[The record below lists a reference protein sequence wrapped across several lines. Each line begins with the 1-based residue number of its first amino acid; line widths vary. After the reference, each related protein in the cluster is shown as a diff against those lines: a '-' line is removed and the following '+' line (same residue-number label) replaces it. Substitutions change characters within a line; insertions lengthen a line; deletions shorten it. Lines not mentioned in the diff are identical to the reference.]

1 MTNTEQWSCVAVRT
15 NVGVEMA
22 GFANVR
28 RPLSCQVIIVISN
41 HNQNNNHIIAIS
53 GAVASVVGT
62 SRGKMRLS
70 IV

>member
-1 MTNTEQWSCVAVRT
+1 
-15 NVGVEMA
+15 MA

>member
-1 MTNTEQWSCVAVRT
+1 MSCVAVRA
-15 NVGVEMA
+15 NVGAEMA
-22 GFANVR
+22 GFATVR

-41 HNQNNNHIIAIS
+41 HNMAIS

-62 SRGKMRLS
+62 LRGKMRLS